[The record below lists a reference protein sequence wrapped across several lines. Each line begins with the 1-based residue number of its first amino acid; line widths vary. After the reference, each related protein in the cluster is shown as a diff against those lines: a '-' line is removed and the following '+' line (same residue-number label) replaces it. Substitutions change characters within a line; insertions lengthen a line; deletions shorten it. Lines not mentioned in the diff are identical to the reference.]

1 MKNPACPTSGCTK
14 LKDPKRLAAVH
25 ATGML
30 WTPPEESFDRFTR
43 LASRLLVTPLSAI
56 TLVDSEQLFIKSHVG
71 LDEPLASERAKPVE
85 ETFCKYIVDTV
96 EPLVINDTRLDERIC
111 HYDLVTGGALAYLAI
126 PLVSADKQTLGT
138 FCVLSDAPRRWTAS
152 DIDTMSDLAASVM
165 TEIELRMLSC
175 RLLEQYNSL
184 RALELQREEM
194 LQMMVHDL
202 RNPLTSLLAGLNLI
216 DSISPLQSLQLQA
229 LEIAQ
234 RGGDSL
240 LKLVNEILDV
250 SKCEAGQLNLAY
262 SATALDALIS
272 TAVEQVKHLAEAAGV
287 TLKFKLTAS
296 PAHVFLDA
304 DKIRRVLI
312 NLLANAIQHTPQG
325 GAVMLEAL
333 IRSDEMLELRV
344 SDNGLGIPTDQIGHI
359 FDKFGSLTV
368 SRIMGAST
376 GLGLAFCKQV
386 VQAHGGEI
394 EVEST
399 LGKGAVF
406 WIVLPVVAPDAA
418 DQL

>member
-1 MKNPACPTSGCTK
+1 
-14 LKDPKRLAAVH
+14 
-25 ATGML
+25 ML
-30 WTPPEESFDRFTR
+30 
-43 LASRLLVTPLSAI
+43 
-56 TLVDSEQLFIKSHVG
+56 
-71 LDEPLASERAKPVE
+71 
-85 ETFCKYIVDTV
+85 
-96 EPLVINDTRLDERIC
+96 
-111 HYDLVTGGALAYLAI
+111 
-126 PLVSADKQTLGT
+126 
-138 FCVLSDAPRRWTAS
+138 
-152 DIDTMSDLAASVM
+152 
-165 TEIELRMLSC
+165 
-175 RLLEQYNSL
+175 
-184 RALELQREEM
+184 
-194 LQMMVHDL
+194 VHDL

-250 SKCEAGQLNLAY
+250 SKCEAGQLSLAY
-262 SATALDALIS
+262 SATALDALIAA
-272 TAVEQVKHLAEAAGV
+272 AVEQVKHLAEAAGV
-287 TLKFKLTAS
+287 TLKLKPAAS
-296 PAHVFLDA
+296 PAPVFLDA

-312 NLLANAIQHTPQG
+312 NLLANAIQHTPPG

-333 IRSDEMLELRV
+333 IRSDEKLELRV

-406 WIVLPVVAPDAA
+406 RIVLPMVAPEAA
-418 DQL
+418 DPL